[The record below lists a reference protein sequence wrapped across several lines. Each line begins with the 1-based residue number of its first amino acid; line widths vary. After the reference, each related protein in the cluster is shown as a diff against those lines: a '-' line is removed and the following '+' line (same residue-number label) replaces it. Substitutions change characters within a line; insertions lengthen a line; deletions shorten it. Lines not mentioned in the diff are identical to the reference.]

1 MNQRETSAAS
11 GRQRG
16 QSSSSD
22 FQFAPQHDESMQ
34 SGAIMTARATAPSK
48 RADYPLYDPAFEHDA
63 CGTGFVANV
72 SGHREHAI
80 IERALEALANLA
92 HRGAMDANAETS
104 DGVGVMLHL
113 PYDLLQAW
121 LVEQGQPAVSAHDM
135 AVGMCFLPRDP
146 QTADEART
154 MISAALERHRVRLLG
169 WRSVPVNEAVLG
181 TAASQSCPCIE
192 QAVIQRPAHL
202 DADAF
207 ERTLYIARKET
218 ESRFATSGVNA
229 YIASL
234 SARTVVYKGLLTA
247 ANLPQ
252 FYRDLADPRF
262 ASGLA
267 LFHQRYS
274 TNTFPS
280 WQLAQPM
287 RLLAHNGEI
296 NTIQGNRNWMEARE
310 TAMLQQTWGHEATW
324 LHPIIDPH
332 GSDSTSLDNVLELL
346 VRSGHDVLGAMSLL
360 TPEAWEA
367 RDDIRLAARAFFQA
381 RAPLMEPWDGPAAL
395 VFSDGV
401 IAGAALDRNGL
412 RPLRYVLTTDGLLV
426 VASEVGVVAL
436 DDARVVTKGR
446 LGPGQ
451 MLALDTR
458 SGAVMHNREIK
469 GKLAS
474 RHPYHSWAQRH
485 IVPVDCSAE
494 REATDTARLS
504 ATELLERQALFGFS
518 HEDVEFVVRP
528 MVQEGVEAVWSM
540 GDDTPL
546 SVFSAQPRPLA
557 TYFKQRFAQ
566 VTNPPIDSLREHLVM
581 SLTTYLGP
589 RGTPLAS
596 TEPNGLLLQLQS
608 PVLDEHS
615 LAATLS
621 AARRQR
627 LNVETLS
634 SVYRVSSDANGE
646 SGDLAASLTQA
657 LDALEERAA
666 NAARAGAAI
675 LLLTD
680 RNIAA
685 GEVPLPMPLALAAVH
700 RALVRGGQRLRVG
713 LVVET
718 GAAWDAHQ
726 VALLIGYG
734 ANAVCPY
741 LALATARAL
750 AGMRGMEA
758 ISPWE
763 AERRYCAAIEKGLLK
778 ILARMGLSVIE
789 SYLGAQ
795 LFEVIGIDS
804 SVVERYF
811 AGTPASPG
819 GLTIAD
825 IDRQMRA
832 QRAEADRIAAHHA
845 ATAAAAQEG
854 LDDISAS
861 RGPKLS
867 DHGYIRFR
875 RNAEYHAANP
885 SVVKALQ
892 RVAETGDQD
901 DYRRYAGL
909 VYSRPPTAIRDLLS
923 FVPRQAIPLSE
934 VEPAEGI
941 VRRFI
946 STAMSLGAL
955 SPEAHLTLTLGVNSL
970 GGRSNTGEGGED
982 PDWHRGIRDGIA
994 MNSRIKQVASARF
1007 GVTAAYLAFA
1017 DELEIKMAQ
1026 GSKPG
1031 EGGQLPARKV
1041 TGLIAR
1047 LRHTV
1052 AGIPLISPPPHH
1064 DIYSIEDLAQ
1074 LIYDLKQVN
1083 PRAAVGVKLVS
1094 ERGVGTV
1101 AAGVAK
1107 AQADYILISG
1117 HDGGTGASPLSS
1129 IKHVGSPWELGLAE
1143 AQQILRLNGLRG
1155 RVRLRTDGGLKTGR
1169 DVVTAAL
1176 LGADEFG
1183 FGTAALV
1190 AIGCDMAR
1198 QCHLDTCPTGIATQR
1213 EDLRRKFTGKPEHVV
1228 NFLMAV
1234 AREVREI
1241 LATLGAR
1248 SLDDVIGQADLLTAG
1263 SEQSAPDGAPG
1274 RVTALDVA
1282 PLLVTSGDASP
1293 RRHVASSDAKSTDRQ
1308 LPEEKLLDDAVPLL
1322 DRGHGVLLHETIRN
1336 SDRAVGVRL
1345 AGEIARRWGDGGLP
1359 HGSITYHFT
1368 GSAGQSFGAF
1378 CVPGLRLILRGEAND
1393 YVGKSMT
1400 GGEIIIAPS
1409 LHAGYKAHEQVIA
1422 GNTLLYGATG
1432 GLLLVRGQVGER
1444 FAVRNSGAVAVVEG
1458 VGDHACEYMTGGAV
1472 VVLGATGRNFGAG
1485 MSGGVAY
1492 VYDEDGRFPNR
1503 VNGEMVELERIAFTD
1518 EAKELEGLLKYHRD
1532 ATGSERAAE
1541 LLENWAAMSLRFWR
1555 VSAQPASEIAQPLT
1569 PAVARAG
1576 VPTDSG
1582 IHAFSPRVAVAGS

>member
-1 MNQRETSAAS
+1 MHQRQISAAS
-11 GRQRG
+11 GYQRH
-16 QSSSSD
+16 QASSSD
-22 FQFAPQHDESMQ
+22 FYPAPQSDAPVYL
-34 SGAIMTARATAPSK
+34 SGARVATATTPIK

-72 SGHREHAI
+72 SGRREHAI
-80 IERALEALANLA
+80 VERALEALANLA
-92 HRGAMDANAETS
+92 HRGAMDADAETS
-104 DGVGVMLHL
+104 DGVGVLVHL
-113 PYDLLQAW
+113 PYDILQAW
-121 LVEQGQPAVSAHDM
+121 LFEQGKVAIPQHDL
-135 AVGMCFLPRDP
+135 AVGMCFLPHD
-146 QTADEART
+146 AEAANEARET
-154 MISAALERHRVRLLG
+154 LRTALDRRGARLLG
-169 WRSVPVNEAVLG
+169 WRSVPVDESVLG
-181 TAASQSCPCIE
+181 MAAKITCPCIE

-202 DADAF
+202 NPDAF
-207 ERTLYIARKET
+207 ERMLYVARKET
-218 ESRFATSGVNA
+218 ESRLASSGVNA
-229 YIASL
+229 YITSL

-247 ANLPQ
+247 VALPL

-262 ASGLA
+262 TSGLA

-296 NTIQGNRNWMEARE
+296 NTIQGNRNWMAARE
-310 TAMLQQTWGHEATW
+310 NTMLQRAWGGEASW
-324 LHPIIDPH
+324 LHPVLDPH
-332 GSDSTSLDNVLELL
+332 GSDSTSLDNALELL
-346 VRSGHDVLGAMSLL
+346 VRSGHDVLRAMTLL
-360 TPEAWEA
+360 APEAWEE
-367 RDDIRLAARAFFQA
+367 RDDIRLAVRAFFQA
-381 RAPLMEPWDGPAAL
+381 QAPLMEPWDGPAAL

-401 IAGAALDRNGL
+401 IVGAALDRNGL
-412 RPLRYVLTTDGLLV
+412 RPLRYVLTTDGQLV
-426 VASEVGVVAL
+426 VASEVGVVDL
-436 DDARVVTKGR
+436 DEGRIAAKGR

-451 MLALDTR
+451 MIALDTR
-458 SGAVMHNREIK
+458 HGTVLHNREIK
-469 GKLAS
+469 AELAS
-474 RHPYHSWAQRH
+474 RQPYRTWTQRH
-485 IVPVDCSAE
+485 IVPVELSAE
-494 REATDTARLS
+494 RESVAEEAHYS

-518 HEDVEFVVRP
+518 HEDVEFVLRP
-528 MVQEGVEAVWSM
+528 MVQEGTEAVWSM

-546 SVFSAQPRPLA
+546 SVLSTQPRPLA
-557 TYFKQRFAQ
+557 SYFKQRFAQ

-581 SLTTYLGP
+581 SLTTYIGP
-589 RGTPLAS
+589 RGNPLVGG
-596 TEPNGLLLQLQS
+596 EPNGLVLQLPT
-608 PVLDEHS
+608 PVLDERA
-615 LAATLS
+615 LAATVN

-627 LNVETLS
+627 LTVQTLS
-634 SVYRVSSDANGE
+634 TAYRVDAETGVSDP
-646 SGDLAASLTQA
+646 DAAVRQA
-657 LDALEERAA
+657 LDTLEEQAVA
-666 NAARAGAAI
+666 AARAEASI

-680 RNIAA
+680 RDVGGGQA
-685 GEVPLPMPLALAAVH
+685 PLPMPLALAAVH
-700 RALVRGGQRLRVG
+700 RALVRAGQRLRVG

-718 GAAWDAHQ
+718 GAAWDSHQ
-726 VALLIGYG
+726 LALLIGYG

-741 LALATARAL
+741 LALATVRSL
-750 AGMRGMEA
+750 ASTRGLESITA
-758 ISPWE
+758 PE

-795 LFEVIGIDS
+795 LFEAIGIDS
-804 SVVERYF
+804 AVVERYF
-811 AGTPASPG
+811 TGTPTSLG
-819 GLTIAD
+819 GLTLAD
-825 IDRQMRA
+825 LGQQAIA
-832 QRAEADRIAAHHA
+832 QRAEADRIAALHA
-845 ATAAAAQEG
+845 ATAAHTGTDE
-854 LDDISAS
+854 ITAS

-867 DHGYIRFR
+867 DRGYVRFR

-885 SVVKALQ
+885 QVVKALQ

-901 DYRRYAGL
+901 DYRRYAEL
-909 VYSRPPTAIRDLLS
+909 VYSRPPTAIRDLLT
-923 FVPRQAIPLSE
+923 FAPRQPVALDE
-934 VEPAEGI
+934 VEPAEQI

-994 MNSRIKQVASARF
+994 MNSRIKQIASGRF
-1007 GVTAAYLAFA
+1007 GVTATYLAFA

-1052 AGIPLISPPPHH
+1052 VGIPLISPPPHH

-1107 AQADYILISG
+1107 AHADYILISG

-1129 IKHVGSPWELGLAE
+1129 IKNVGSPWELGLAE
-1143 AQQILRLNGLRG
+1143 SQQILRLNGLRG

-1183 FGTAALV
+1183 FGTAALI

-1213 EDLRRKFTGKPEHVV
+1213 EDLRRKFTGRPEHVV

-1241 LATLGAR
+1241 LASLGAR
-1248 SLDDVIGQADLLTAG
+1248 TLDDVIGQADLLAVAPDT
-1263 SEQSAPDGAPG
+1263 SAPDEGASN
-1274 RVTALDVA
+1274 RTAALDVA
-1282 PLLVTSGDASP
+1282 PLLVTGTDASP
-1293 RRHVASSDAKSTDRQ
+1293 RRHTPVGATTQ
-1308 LPEEKLLDDAVPLL
+1308 VGQMLPEEKLLDDAAPLL
-1322 DRGHGVLLHETIRN
+1322 EHGHGVLLHETIRN
-1336 SDRAVGVRL
+1336 RDRAVGARL

-1359 HGSITYHFT
+1359 YGSITYHFT

-1378 CVPGLRLILRGEAND
+1378 CVPGLRLILRGDAND
-1393 YVGKSMT
+1393 YVGKGMT

-1409 LHAGYKAHEQVIA
+1409 TRAGFEAHEQVIA
-1422 GNTLLYGATG
+1422 GNTILYGATG

-1458 VGDHACEYMTGGAV
+1458 VGDHGCEYMTGGAV

-1492 VYDEDGRFPNR
+1492 VYDEDGRFPSR
-1503 VNGEMVELERIAFTD
+1503 VNGELVNLERIVFTD
-1518 EAKELEGLLKYHRD
+1518 EAKEVEALLHYHRE
-1532 ATGSERAAE
+1532 ATGSERAAQ
-1541 LLENWAAMSLRFWR
+1541 LLENWTAMSLRFWR
-1555 VSAQPASEIAQPLT
+1555 VSALPASEVVQPLT
-1569 PAVARAG
+1569 PAVARLGIPA
-1576 VPTDSG
+1576 DSG
-1582 IHAFSPRVAVAGS
+1582 IHTFSPRVAVAGRK